1 MHFFC
6 PILKPSISFFHSNTS
21 FPQVTYQ
28 FFHWKKGTPF
38 AEDQGIYNAL
48 TWWEQMDN
56 GKQLTTN
63 RKFLTVVP
71 VVLWVKPIARLI
83 PILQPWNLYDFI
95 FGKKKNQVFDWIA
108 HNQLRTTYALVQHPC
123 SRNSCDCKVSLYAQS
138 SYLWYQCWELNRS
151 RNNLCTTRLI
161 SSTNTLATCSSSLS
175 RWQWQKLWQRS
186 MELDSR
192 NFKILPSP
200 CYSKFQ
206 IGWFNFVIVLKN
218 VYIEPLAL

>member
-1 MHFFC
+1 MVGADGQWQAIDH
-6 PILKPSISFFHSNTS
+6 KQEISDCCSCCTVS
-21 FPQVTYQ
+21 
-28 FFHWKKGTPF
+28 K
-38 AEDQGIYNAL
+38 
-48 TWWEQMDN
+48 
-56 GKQLTTN
+56 TN
-63 RKFLTVVP
+63 RSLDSNFATLKSIWFYI
-71 VVLWVKPIARLI
+71 W
-83 PILQPWNLYDFI
+83 
-95 FGKKKNQVFDWIA
+95 KKKNQVFDWIA

>member
-1 MHFFC
+1 M
-6 PILKPSISFFHSNTS
+6 ILYLK
-21 FPQVTYQ
+21 
-28 FFHWKKGTPF
+28 
-38 AEDQGIYNAL
+38 
-48 TWWEQMDN
+48 
-56 GKQLTTN
+56 
-63 RKFLTVVP
+63 
-71 VVLWVKPIARLI
+71 
-83 PILQPWNLYDFI
+83 
-95 FGKKKNQVFDWIA
+95 KKKNQVFDWIA

-218 VYIEPLAL
+218 VYIEPLVILLFSLVPHALPVEFFFQLPASSPPIPLGNLLLYQTVFNWLLVVIVGS